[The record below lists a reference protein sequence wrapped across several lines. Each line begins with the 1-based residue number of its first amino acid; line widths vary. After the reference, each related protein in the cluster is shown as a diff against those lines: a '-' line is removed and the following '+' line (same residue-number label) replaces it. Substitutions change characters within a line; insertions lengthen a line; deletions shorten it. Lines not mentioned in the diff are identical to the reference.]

1 MLNQLKEM
9 LKNEVSVIMLA
20 TDLNSAAEAAA
31 IERCIVEGA
40 DSYIL
45 KPPAPRELTAL
56 WGFVARKR
64 QQASE
69 TEKLHDLNQVIRS
82 VEDEIGTQQKRAR
95 SVAQL
100 KAHNAEKA
108 ATPDKPAATPNA
120 MPNPM
125 WAQSK
130 ADPKPEQSF
139 KKSSPTKKVVKWSM
153 HEQFEEDLK
162 ADLADAHR
170 QCVWPRAAARLPEPF
185 ATTHWS
191 STAQIEFPQI
201 ETLQSKS
208 APRWPSPLARRVLP
222 EYGIGVNSAIFNPAL
237 EGAVDNCVTQLLG
250 IMHPGDTP
258 KGDKKG
264 VKGDKKSCV
273 ECAPSSSTSSSAG
286 VPVDRAG
293 RLGVESESDAS
304 FGPREGKD
312 GKLAQPEKRKLRKGD
327 SGNLRAMLLE
337 RRQSSVGRSSKELLT
352 MLSILDGNEEDDGME
367 DELVLCRICE
377 QQVLRSSLQLHTAIC
392 KATHKAKNDEE
403 KATKEVKEL
412 LGLLQSTR
420 RQALLSLMSIAVQ
433 RFNLMCAPLDKLQE
447 LGGQLLHN
455 DDTNLS
461 PLHHLGRLTELAR
474 ELAMLKRAGGTEM
487 GGSVFYSCA
496 SQLKAII
503 ADKISNVQELI
514 DLDPHA
520 LDFGATRPLNRG
532 MAITGKL
539 GIRDFKLI
547 RMLATG
553 GFAQV
558 WLAKKK
564 STGDVMAIKAMRK
577 EHLRDTDQVTSINV
591 EHAILAKHD
600 CEFLVRAFYSFRSA
614 HHIYFALEYMP
625 GGDLSSM
632 LAECGCIAEPSAA
645 FYVAE
650 TLLGMHYLHTKHIL
664 HRDIKPS
671 NVLIAESGH
680 IKLADFGLSTSMMQ
694 HKKCGTLPYVA
705 PEVLRDGS
713 ASEALDYWAVGVL
726 LYELTVGEPP
736 FSGETPKLM
745 LNAIMNTTINTQP
758 LSPVASSLVR
768 SLLQVDPALRL
779 GASGIEEIQAH
790 AFFAFTRWDKMM
802 EATPPF
808 VPQLAG
814 GDDDAYFPH
823 AFKADHDIDIDSDT
837 SEEDPDDCGESF
849 KQIQSVNVDHLI
861 SLARRPSSKAL
872 KAGQSVLT
880 TPTDSTRDSTPVQ
893 SVPATPQQQ
902 PRSLKSPK
910 PKPPPSKGDLS
921 KLSLSQLSQ
930 QQQQLEEQLSKLT
943 KGDLGKV
950 SQQQQQQ
957 LELHVGTKLK
967 GPVSRPL

>member
-1 MLNQLKEM
+1 M
-9 LKNEVSVIMLA
+9 
-20 TDLNSAAEAAA
+20 
-31 IERCIVEGA
+31 
-40 DSYIL
+40 
-45 KPPAPRELTAL
+45 
-56 WGFVARKR
+56 
-64 QQASE
+64 
-69 TEKLHDLNQVIRS
+69 
-82 VEDEIGTQQKRAR
+82 
-95 SVAQL
+95 
-100 KAHNAEKA
+100 
-108 ATPDKPAATPNA
+108 
-120 MPNPM
+120 
-125 WAQSK
+125 
-130 ADPKPEQSF
+130 
-139 KKSSPTKKVVKWSM
+139 
-153 HEQFEEDLK
+153 
-162 ADLADAHR
+162 
-170 QCVWPRAAARLPEPF
+170 
-185 ATTHWS
+185 
-191 STAQIEFPQI
+191 
-201 ETLQSKS
+201 
-208 APRWPSPLARRVLP
+208 LP

-237 EGAVDNCVTQLLG
+237 EGAVNNCVTQLLG
-250 IMHPGDTP
+250 ILHPGDTP

-264 VKGDKKSCV
+264 AKGDKTCG
-273 ECAPSSSTSSSAG
+273 ECAPLSSAG

-293 RLGVESESDAS
+293 RPGVDSESDAS

-377 QQVLRSSLQLHTAIC
+377 QQVLRSSLPSLARFRWHASAHHGARSSSPQVLRSSLQLHTAIC

-600 CEFLVRAFYSFRSA
+600 CEYLVRAFYSFRSA

-758 LSPVASSLVR
+758 LSPVASSLIR

-814 GDDDAYFPH
+814 GDDDAYFPQ

-849 KQIQSVNVDHLI
+849 KQIESVNVDHLI

-880 TPTDSTRDSTPVQ
+880 TPTDSTRDSTPVP

-910 PKPPPSKGDLS
+910 PKPPPSKQPPSKGDLS

-957 LELHVGTKLK
+957 LELHLGTKLK